1 MQDQEFVQICLGMQ
15 SYKTKNFSKYLSL
28 GTETKYF
35 AGEILTPPQCD
46 HYLCYIA
53 KGGFKFT
60 TAQLDGEVYDLAH
73 LQQGSLIQFIAHTYE
88 NPYMY
93 HSEVVAVENS
103 VVVSF
108 SGHQFYQLIQSDEAL
123 FLDLVNS
130 MSTYNSM
137 LRERLFLTCNVSSS
151 QRLLNWLEK
160 LCLSQQPNK
169 EGHYVIKCDLTQQQ
183 IANLLF
189 IHITTCNK
197 VFAKLNKEQIAAH
210 SRKKITIYDL
220 DKLRFYRDEK
230 LKLL

>member
-1 MQDQEFVQICLGMQ
+1 MWEQEFAQICLGMQ
-15 SYKTKNFSKYLSL
+15 CYKMKSITKYLHL
-28 GTETKYF
+28 GTESKYF
-35 AGEILTPPQCD
+35 AGEALTPPQSE
-46 HYLCYIA
+46 HHLCYIA
-53 KGGFKFT
+53 KGSFKFT
-60 TAQLDGEVYDLAH
+60 TAQLDGEVYDLAY
-73 LQQGSLIQFIAHTYE
+73 LREGSIIQFIAHTYE
-88 NPYMY
+88 NPYLY
-93 HSEVVAVENS
+93 HSEVIAVENS
-103 VVVSF
+103 VIVSF
-108 SGHQFYQLIQSDEAL
+108 SGNQFYQLIQTDKEL
-123 FLDLVNS
+123 FQDLINS

-169 EGHYVIKCDLTQQQ
+169 DGHYVIKCDMTQQQ

-210 SRKKITIYDL
+210 SRKKITVYDL
-220 DKLRFYRDEK
+220 DKLRTYRDQK